1 METISV
7 LINDLVAPAY
17 NSNVT
22 HWTDHW
28 KMGWPP
34 IVLFATVVHINSK
47 GYFFPKKTFTKCE
60 HHLSMTEFIVH
71 STTSNSQIIQLKYI
85 FFKKSSSVIILY
97 CFGSHHNS
105 VFRGAEWCY
114 FPIGGVFYFQVYV
127 NMFFPFHFYMLNVA
141 HKVLFY
147 VAKFTSIIW
156 HITHTFE
163 FRYINLTST
172 NNYYRW
178 VGPHLWYLIL
188 LIIYI
193 LHYLFIVLTYT
204 ST

>member
-47 GYFFPKKTFTKCE
+47 GYFFPKKKTFTKCE

-85 FFKKSSSVIILY
+85 FLKKVQVLLFCIVLGLTTIL
-97 CFGSHHNS
+97 FFEEQSG
-105 VFRGAEWCY
+105 VR
-114 FPIGGVFYFQVYV
+114 GVFYFQVYV
-127 NMFFPFHFYMLNVA
+127 NMFFPFHFYMLNVP

-178 VGPHLWYLIL
+178 VDPHLWYLIL

-193 LHYLFIVLTYT
+193 LHHLFIVLTYT

>member
-47 GYFFPKKTFTKCE
+47 GYFFPKKKTFTKCE

-85 FFKKSSSVIILY
+85 FLKKVQVLLFCIVLGLTTILFFEEQSGVIFPLEVFSIFKCMLT
-97 CFGSHHNS
+97 CFSHFIFTCWMLHIK
-105 VFRGAEWCY
+105 CY
-114 FPIGGVFYFQVYV
+114 F
-127 NMFFPFHFYMLNVA
+127 MLLSLPL
-141 HKVLFY
+141 LFD
-147 VAKFTSIIW
+147 TL
-156 HITHTFE
+156 HTP
-163 FRYINLTST
+163 LSLGT
-172 NNYYRW
+172 
-178 VGPHLWYLIL
+178 
-188 LIIYI
+188 
-193 LHYLFIVLTYT
+193 
-204 ST
+204 